1 MSLSSRLDKYLS
13 TNGLEAVW
21 FAQPN
26 SFEWLAGGSNV
37 IARSGNLG
45 SAAVGYDGN
54 SLIIVTNN
62 IEAKRLYEE
71 ELHHDVQIVTYE
83 WYKRDLGEAVA
94 SISPTPAAA
103 DFGIEAFEK
112 IDAST
117 LRQPLLDEQIET
129 YRRLSRETAETVERV
144 VRQTHSGATE
154 LDVAADLRGELEAQ
168 GIATPVI
175 LIGGATRAQQY
186 RHFTPTDA
194 KLGEYALISVTVSRD
209 GLYTSATR
217 TVAFN
222 DIDWLSERTQAA
234 MRVETTALAA
244 TQAVGTN
251 GGTADDVFDAI
262 REAYDEVG
270 WDGEWQN
277 HHQGGAAGFAP
288 REWIGKPDCNESIF
302 LPQGYAWNPT
312 VQGTKSEDTYLVT
325 ATKIEMLSAT
335 GEWPTTTVEAV
346 GYDLELDR
354 HDVLFI

>member
-1 MSLSSRLDKYLS
+1 MSLSSRLDKYLD
-13 TNGLEAVW
+13 TNGLEAAW

-26 SFEWLAGGSNV
+26 CFAWLTGGNNV
-37 IARSGNLG
+37 IASNGDVG
-45 SAAVGYDGN
+45 IAAVGYNGN
-54 SLIIVTNN
+54 AITVVTNN
-62 IEAKRLYEE
+62 IEAERLREE
-71 ELHHDVQIVTYE
+71 ELRDNIQVVTYE

-103 DFGIEAFEK
+103 DFEIEGFET

-117 LRQPLLDEQIET
+117 LRQPLTDEQIGA
-129 YRRLSRETAETVERV
+129 YRELSRDTAATVERV
-144 VRQTHSGATE
+144 VRQTHSGVTE
-154 LDVAADLRGELEAQ
+154 LEVAADLRRELEAQ
-168 GIATPVI
+168 GISTPVI
-175 LIGGATRAQQY
+175 LVGGANRVQRY

-194 KLGEYALISVTVSRD
+194 SLGEYALISVTVSRD

-217 TVAFN
+217 TVAFDPPN
-222 DIDWLSERTQAA
+222 WISERTQAA

-244 TQAVGTN
+244 TQAVGIN
-251 GGTADDVFDAI
+251 GGTADEVFDAI
-262 REAYDEVG
+262 REAYDAVG
-270 WDGEWQN
+270 WGDEWQN

-288 REWIGKPDCNESIF
+288 REWVGTPNCNEPVF

-354 HDVLFI
+354 HDILVV